1 MTISKVLVANRGEIA
16 RRIFRT
22 CRAMGISTVAVYSE
36 PDDGEPHMLDADEAV
51 LLPGSTAVETYLN
64 IEKIL
69 EAARSTGA
77 IAVHPGY
84 GFLAENAEF
93 ARAVIDSDL
102 IWIGPSP
109 EAMEI
114 MGSKI
119 KSKRLMESVGVPTLE
134 SIELEGLAT
143 VKSAAITLGFPVIVK
158 ASAGGGGK
166 GMRIVNDPDDLSDAI
181 SAAQRE
187 AASAFG
193 DDTAFIEKYLQ
204 APRHIEIQVFGD
216 GKGNVISLH
225 ERECSIQRRHQKII
239 EESPSPVITEPTRQ
253 AMSGAAIK
261 AAKAVNYSGAGTV
274 EFLYQDGEFFFLEMN
289 TRLQVEHPVTEMITG
304 LDLVQIQI
312 EIADGGALPEVPAI
326 QGHAIEARLYAEDPV
341 NDFLPVTGTFH
352 QFQFDPT
359 PGLRVDSGIE
369 DGSEVSVFYDPMIA
383 KVIAHGPTRQASAS
397 ILSTA
402 LRQARIHGSATNRA
416 LLVRILEH
424 PEFLEGATDTHFLE
438 RHDPTTLGMPL
449 ASTRDERL
457 GALAA
462 ALADQAY
469 ERWKASV
476 MKSIPSGWRNSRSQL
491 AVRSYSGTHSEHHI
505 SYSVDSAEF
514 TVDELRQVTV
524 NEATP
529 DAVDIEVGSEEHLFA
544 VARNGDRRFI
554 DSAAGPVEVLAMPRF
569 PSIEGED
576 EAGSLHSP
584 MPGKVL
590 RLDVVVGEH
599 VSEGQVLVVLEAMKM
614 EHTLKSPHDGRVV
627 EVRAGVDDQVEADQI
642 LVVVEN

>member
-1 MTISKVLVANRGEIA
+1 MF
-16 RRIFRT
+16 RRS
-22 CRAMGISTVAVYSE
+22 RA
-36 PDDGEPHMLDADEAV
+36 
-51 LLPGSTAVETYLN
+51 
-64 IEKIL
+64 
-69 EAARSTGA
+69 
-77 IAVHPGY
+77 
-84 GFLAENAEF
+84 
-93 ARAVIDSDL
+93 
-102 IWIGPSP
+102 
-109 EAMEI
+109 
-114 MGSKI
+114 
-119 KSKRLMESVGVPTLE
+119 
-134 SIELEGLAT
+134 IELERLAK
-143 VKSAAITLGFPVIVK
+143 VMSAAITLGFPVIVK

-166 GMRIVNDPDDLSDAI
+166 GMRIVSDPDDLSDAI

-239 EESPSPVITEPTRQ
+239 EESPSPAITEPMRQ
-253 AMSGAAIK
+253 AMSAAAIK

-312 EIADGGALPEVPAI
+312 EIADGGPLPEVPAI

-383 KVIAHGPTRQASAS
+383 KVIAHGPTRQASVS
-397 ILSTA
+397 ILSIA

-469 ERWKASV
+469 ERGRASV
-476 MKSIPSGWRNSRSQL
+476 MRSIPSGWRNSRSQR

-514 TVDELRQVTV
+514 TVDELGQVTV

-544 VARNGDRRFI
+544 VARHGDRRFI

-569 PSIEGED
+569 RALRERMKPAHSIPRCP
-576 EAGSLHSP
+576 ARSCASTSWSASMSP
-584 MPGKVL
+584 KV
-590 RLDVVVGEH
+590 R
-599 VSEGQVLVVLEAMKM
+599 SWWFSK
-614 EHTLKSPHDGRVV
+614 R
-627 EVRAGVDDQVEADQI
+627 
-642 LVVVEN
+642 